1 MRFRS
6 RLLTFLAAT
15 LMLTGLTSAVTTTAA
30 QADPCRAGV
39 ICGEVKNE
47 TNRTLYARYKDDDSG
62 PWQVRALAP
71 GQKLGGCSSP
81 LSCLDIDQVEI
92 PAGCV
97 ARVSVGGNERYFPM
111 GWDRFSSGAYVRVLE
126 LKCRDGRVYAWEN
139 IWNDENNGGLSCSW
153 PEDDYNWG
161 DNCGNFRNRASAVQ
175 NNGST
180 TYNNA
185 INLYYHTDHTG
196 AWACLG
202 PASVWRDLRWN
213 YFSWGAGRDGYT
225 YAINDEIASS
235 KWVRTCGTP

>member
-1 MRFRS
+1 MRVRS
-6 RLLTFLAAT
+6 RLLTFLSAA
-15 LMLTGLTSAVTTTAA
+15 LMLTGMTFALTPTTA
-30 QADPCRAGV
+30 QADDCHLVV
-39 ICGEVKNE
+39 ICGSVKNE
-47 TNRTLYARYKDDDSG
+47 TGTPLRARYKNNNSD
-62 PWQVRALAP
+62 PWTTLALNP
-71 GQKLGGCSSP
+71 GQTLGGCSG
-81 LSCLDIDQVEI
+81 LDCLDIDQVEI

-111 GWDRFSSGAYVRVLE
+111 GWDRFSSGAYIRVLE
-126 LKCRDGRVYAWEN
+126 LKCRDGRVYAWAD

-161 DNCGNFRNRASAVQ
+161 DDCGNFRNRASAVQ

-180 TYNNA
+180 KYNNS
-185 INLYYHTDHTG
+185 INLYYHTNATG

-213 YFSWGAGRDGYT
+213 YFSWGAGQDGYNQSM
-225 YAINDEIASS
+225 NDEIAGS